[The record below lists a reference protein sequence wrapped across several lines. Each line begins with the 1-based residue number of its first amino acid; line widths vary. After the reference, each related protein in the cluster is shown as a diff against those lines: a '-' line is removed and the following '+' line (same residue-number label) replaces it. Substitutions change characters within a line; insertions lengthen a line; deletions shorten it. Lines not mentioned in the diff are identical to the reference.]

1 MFALEMWKAQGV
13 HRVLVYYHSSSQHV
27 RKVLR
32 HYQKEVRLPI
42 VSTFRCSK
50 AESCSGSRFKC
61 R

>member
-32 HYQKEVRLPI
+32 HYQKEKYHI
-42 VSTFRCSK
+42 T
-50 AESCSGSRFKC
+50 
-61 R
+61 